1 MKSFTGILM
10 VALFG
15 ICACLTVTS
24 CGKKEPAKPA
34 LQQQADDAAKATTME
49 KVGKELNAAAD
60 YATGKTQ
67 LEIKKN
73 KTSQLQEIQ
82 NKANRQLE
90 DALKE

>member
-1 MKSFTGILM
+1 MKSFAGILT

-15 ICACLTVTS
+15 ICICMSVTS
-24 CGKKEPAKPA
+24 CGKKETTKPA
-34 LQQQADDAAKATTME
+34 VQQADDAAKATTME